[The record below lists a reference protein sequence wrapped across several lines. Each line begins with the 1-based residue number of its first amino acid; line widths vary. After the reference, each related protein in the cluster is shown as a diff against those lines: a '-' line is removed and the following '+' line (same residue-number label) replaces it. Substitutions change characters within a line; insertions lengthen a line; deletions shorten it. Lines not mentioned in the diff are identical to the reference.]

1 MKEFHSSGALSGVRV
16 VDLSRV
22 LGGPFCTQILG
33 DYGAEVIKVE
43 SPQGDDTRAWGP
55 PFAGDTAAY
64 FIGLNRNKRGIV
76 LDLNQQAE
84 RDALLRLLE
93 SADVLVE
100 NFKEGTLER
109 WGIGQQDLAQRF
121 PRLIHCRISGFG
133 VDGPLGGLPGYDAV
147 IQAMS
152 GLMSINGSPD
162 GPPVRIGVPVVDLA
176 TGLYAVIGILLA
188 LHERTTSGR
197 GQFVDAALFDCGVSL
212 LHPHLANYL
221 ASGVLPLRTGNAHP
235 NITPYD
241 TFRTGTVDLFVA
253 VGNDNQF
260 SKLCSLLGAPA
271 VADDERFATNQLRT
285 SNRDALK
292 SALEEL
298 LASHDGAS
306 LAIRLNAAGVPAGP
320 VLTLGQLVEHP
331 HTHHRE
337 MIVDMSNYRGTGSP
351 IKMSRTP
358 ATYRLPPPAF
368 GEHNEEI
375 LKNTDESPSGPVA
388 N

>member
-1 MKEFHSSGALSGVRV
+1 MKKFHSSGALSGVRV

-33 DYGAEVIKVE
+33 DHGAEVIKVE
-43 SPQGDDTRAWGP
+43 PPQGDDTRAWGP

-64 FIGLNRNKRGIV
+64 FIGVNRNKRGIV

-100 NFKEGTLER
+100 NFKVGTLER

-133 VDGPLGGLPGYDAV
+133 ADGPLGGLPGYDAV

-152 GLMSINGSPD
+152 GLMSINGNPE
-162 GPPVRIGVPVVDLA
+162 GPPIRIGVPVVDLA

-188 LHERTTSGR
+188 LHERTASGR

-221 ASGVLPLRTGNAHP
+221 ASGVLPMRTGNAHP
-235 NITPYD
+235 NIAPYD
-241 TFRTGTVDLFVA
+241 TYRTSTVDLFLA
-253 VGNDNQF
+253 VGNDAQF
-260 SKLCSLLGAPA
+260 HKLCSLLGAAA
-271 VADDERFATNQLRT
+271 VADDERFATNQLRN
-285 SNRDALK
+285 SNRDELK
-292 SALEEL
+292 VALEHL
-298 LASHDGAS
+298 LAHHDGTS

-320 VLTLGQLVEHP
+320 VQNLAQLVEHP

-337 MIVDMSNYRGTGSP
+337 MIVDMSHYRGTGSP
-351 IKMSRTP
+351 IKLSRTP

-368 GEHNEEI
+368 GEHNDEI
-375 LKNTDESPSGPVA
+375 LKDADEPPIGTLS
-388 N
+388 

>member
-33 DYGAEVIKVE
+33 DHGAEVIKVE
-43 SPQGDDTRAWGP
+43 PPQGDDTRAWGP

-64 FIGLNRNKRGIV
+64 FIGVNRNKRGIV

-100 NFKEGTLER
+100 NFKVGTLER

-133 VDGPLGGLPGYDAV
+133 ADGPLGGLPGYDAV

-152 GLMSINGSPD
+152 GLMSINGNPE
-162 GPPVRIGVPVVDLA
+162 GPPIRIGVPVVDLA

-188 LHERTTSGR
+188 LHERTASGR

-221 ASGVLPLRTGNAHP
+221 ASGVLPMRTGNAHP
-235 NITPYD
+235 NIAPYD
-241 TFRTGTVDLFVA
+241 TYRTSTVDLFLA
-253 VGNDNQF
+253 VGNDAQF
-260 SKLCSLLGAPA
+260 HKLCSLLGAAA
-271 VADDERFATNQLRT
+271 VADDERFATNQLRN
-285 SNRDALK
+285 SNRDELK
-292 SALEEL
+292 VALEHL
-298 LASHDGAS
+298 LAHHDGTS

-320 VLTLGQLVEHP
+320 VQNLAQLVEHP

-337 MIVDMSNYRGTGSP
+337 MIVDMSHYRGTGSP
-351 IKMSRTP
+351 IKLSRTP

-368 GEHNEEI
+368 GEHNDEI
-375 LKNTDESPSGPVA
+375 LKDADEPPIGTLS
-388 N
+388 